1 MLYLRMTSITVSSM
15 VLTVLAFL
23 AMTQKFGL
31 ILDDFIPSKPIVV
44 VTKRDPV
51 PPPPPP
57 PPVKIDDKI
66 VPPEI
71 MPSFENATI
80 VHDPVGEPQ
89 LAPPPAPSKIT
100 GATWLTKP
108 GAREFDR
115 YYPSRAQEREK
126 EGRVV
131 LNCAVNAD
139 GYISCAVASETPEGW
154 GFGEAAIQIAKSF
167 RMAPKTIN
175 GEPTSGGTISVP
187 IAFRLGG

>member
-15 VLTVLAFL
+15 LLSALAFL
-23 AMTQKFGL
+23 AANHKISG
-31 ILDDFIPSKPIVV
+31 ILDDFFNEPPTLTVHDK
-44 VTKRDPV
+44 DPV
-51 PPPPPP
+51 RPPPPP
-57 PPVKIDDKI
+57 PPVIKDN
-66 VPPEI
+66 PPPPPVFET
-71 MPSFENATI
+71 PSLVNATPTPI
-80 VHDPVGEPQ
+80 PVS
-89 LAPPPAPSKIT
+89 PPVEATPAPTQIV
-100 GATWLTKP
+100 GANWTKKP

-115 YYPSRAQEREK
+115 YYPTRASEREK

-131 LNCAVNAD
+131 LNCVVDAGGA
-139 GYISCAVASETPEGW
+139 ISCTVASETPEGW